1 LVNYLIVTATETK
14 EEYIQKLNDIEV
26 SVADLQD
33 LYDEGTTLSR
43 KTAAEETFI
52 RWDTALNEMYN
63 VLKQQL
69 STNEMAELK
78 EEQVNWKTSRDETAK
93 DESLEYKG
101 GSMESLQYIATQSR
115 VTKERCYELVELY
128 MK

>member
-33 LYDEGTTLSR
+33 LYDEGTTLSM

-52 RWDTALNEMYN
+52 R
-63 VLKQQL
+63 
-69 STNEMAELK
+69 
-78 EEQVNWKTSRDETAK
+78 
-93 DESLEYKG
+93 
-101 GSMESLQYIATQSR
+101 
-115 VTKERCYELVELY
+115 
-128 MK
+128 

>member
-1 LVNYLIVTATETK
+1 
-14 EEYIQKLNDIEV
+14 
-26 SVADLQD
+26 
-33 LYDEGTTLSR
+33 
-43 KTAAEETFI
+43 
-52 RWDTALNEMYN
+52 

-69 STNEMAELK
+69 STNEMAELN